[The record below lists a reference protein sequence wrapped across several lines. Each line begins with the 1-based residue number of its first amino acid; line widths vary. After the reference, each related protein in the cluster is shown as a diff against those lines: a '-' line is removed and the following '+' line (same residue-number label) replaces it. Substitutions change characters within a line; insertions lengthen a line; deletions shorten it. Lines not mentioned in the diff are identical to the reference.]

1 LDIFWR
7 IALGKHRYAL
17 YDARNNKIISVTDL
31 LERSPEP
38 VIANGVASYHIEDDA
53 PVGPDVPEVELVPPS
68 HAIWHTKRIGKR

>member
-1 LDIFWR
+1 M
-7 IALGKHRYAL
+7 GKHRYAL